1 MNRIRIAQI
10 AGGVAVLAL
19 IGATLLFVDPA
30 EKAVVF
36 RFGAATRVADAGLNL
51 RLPLV
56 ETAERIRVTEVR
68 RVELPQKRLL
78 TGDTNLVEVQLV
90 VQYTVSDPLA
100 YATRYDEPEKVVAA
114 EVSSIAT
121 ALVARMGVDALLTTG
136 RTELQQGILENAK
149 ASIDQLGTGVLL
161 VAVEV
166 GTLTP
171 PAAVDNAFRDVATAR
186 SDQETM
192 RLAADSYTSQ
202 VLPDVRGR
210 AAQLRERA
218 LGDAAA
224 TTAGA
229 DGDIRRFEALHEAY
243 GGNLAAARVQLREE
257 LFGEI
262 GQKVD
267 VRVVPP
273 GAELYYPETP

>member
-1 MNRIRIAQI
+1 VKARIAQI
-10 AGGVAVLAL
+10 VGAVLVLAL
-19 IGATLLFVDPA
+19 LASMVLVVDPA
-30 EKAVVF
+30 ERAVVYRFGKAV
-36 RFGAATRVADAGLNL
+36 RTADAGLNL
-51 RLPLV
+51 RLPFI
-56 ETAERIRVTEVR
+56 EKADRIRVTEVR

-78 TGDTNLVEVQLV
+78 TGDTNLVEVQLI

-100 YATRYDEPEKVVAA
+100 FATNFDDPEKLVAA

-136 RTELQQGILENAK
+136 RTELQQGILDAARTSLEAL
-149 ASIDQLGTGVLL
+149 ATGVTL

-192 RLAADSYTSQ
+192 QLAADSYASQ

-210 AAQLRERA
+210 ASQLRERA
-218 LGDAAA
+218 IGEAAA
-224 TTAGA
+224 TSAGA

-243 GGNLAAARVQLREE
+243 GRELSAARVQLREE
-257 LFGEI
+257 LLGEI
-262 GQKVD
+262 GPKVH

-273 GAELYYPETP
+273 GAELHLPENP